1 MRSLIFYL
9 FLAIVSFWFMGCSTM
24 QQAMERPRINIAN
37 VTFREVRLF
46 EQVFELELRIQ
57 NPNDLPLAINGLA
70 FDLKLNDRQFATG
83 VSKDS
88 VVIDRLSSA
97 VIRVEALTTLWGF
110 IQQVAEYQRTK
121 APRVTY
127 RLRGNL
133 YVGSPSVKLRFD
145 ESGEIDIPIN
155 QIDSRIRGKKRSSEE
170 ALTRSCFENY
180 NTQRLVGKQKT
191 FC

>member
-9 FLAIVSFWFMGCSTM
+9 FLGIAGFWFMGCSTM

-37 VTFREVRLF
+37 VTPREVKLF

-70 FDLKLNDRQFATG
+70 FEMKLNDRRFATG
-83 VSKDS
+83 VSNES
-88 VVIDRLSSA
+88 FVVDRLSSG

-121 APRVTY
+121 APRVAY

-133 YVGSPSVKLRFD
+133 YVGSPSVKLSFD
-145 ESGEIDIPIN
+145 DSGEIHIPVEPSN
-155 QIDSRIRGKKRSSEE
+155 RP
-170 ALTRSCFENY
+170 
-180 NTQRLVGKQKT
+180 
-191 FC
+191 